1 MRVLKKGKNHV
12 QLCTRNHFYF
22 QQRYDSSLVD
32 IDSLKKVA
40 EITTTIDLQEI
51 CIKKQHLDMSSK
63 VGSINSKTHEH
74 TQWGKAP
81 PM

>member
-1 MRVLKKGKNHV
+1 MRVLKKGNNHV

-22 QQRYDSSLVD
+22 QRRYDSSLVD

-51 CIKKQHLDMSSK
+51 YIKKQHLNMSSHASR
-63 VGSINSKTHEH
+63 VEVDCGSIAGYYFEV
-74 TQWGKAP
+74 
-81 PM
+81 